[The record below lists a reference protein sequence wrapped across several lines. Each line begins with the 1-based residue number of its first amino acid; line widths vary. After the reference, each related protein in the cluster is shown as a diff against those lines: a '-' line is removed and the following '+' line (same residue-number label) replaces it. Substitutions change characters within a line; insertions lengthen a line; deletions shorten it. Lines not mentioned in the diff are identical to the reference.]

1 MSILSQQDIR
11 KSRTPDAMNRPGSQ
25 APIGWLKWQEN
36 LGQERTRPETTGFG
50 GFTYSPPG
58 LQLELGTTD
67 PDNYKGPRGNP
78 LDSNSVDGT
87 GAPLSDSPGQYGP
100 TSFTRL
106 ASKEDGATNARSLLG
121 AFGMMINEGSEWGQ
135 GNPAAKM
142 KTTFTSGRQMN
153 SLKISSIGVA
163 GTPIAS
169 GGTFQ
174 GYESGDKEYGI
185 TNYNLNQVQIGADD
199 QTTPTAPATEE
210 IRGTIPIENTG
221 LRNIPDMA

>member
-11 KSRTPDAMNRPGSQ
+11 KPMATMYDEDRDKFTRFT
-25 APIGWLKWQEN
+25 EN
-36 LGQERTRPETTGFG
+36 LGRTQPRPETTGFG
-50 GFTYSPPG
+50 GFTYAPDG
-58 LQLELGTTD
+58 LQATLNSTHM
-67 PDNYKGPRGNP
+67 NSYVGPRGNDIA
-78 LDSNSVDGT
+78 DSG
-87 GAPLSDSPGQYGP
+87 GQYGP
-100 TSFTRL
+100 EGFARL
-106 ASKEDGATNARSLLG
+106 APIPSGGTEGNTLLG
-121 AFGMMINEGSEWGQ
+121 AFGEMLRDGTDWGKN
-135 GNPAAKM
+135 NPAAKM

-210 IRGTIPIENTG
+210 IRETIPIENTG